1 MKCSLL
7 LSSSKSFA
15 AKLIVKETES
25 FFGEYFRLMFI
36 VLNCYEHEVHQNEA
50 VNIANCWHYRT
61 TTTHVERA
69 ITTEKFELIAQRF
82 QN

>member
-1 MKCSLL
+1 
-7 LSSSKSFA
+7 
-15 AKLIVKETES
+15 
-25 FFGEYFRLMFI
+25 MFI
-36 VLNCYEHEVHQNEA
+36 ILNCSEHEVHKNEA
-50 VNIANCWHYRT
+50 VQIANCWHNRT